1 MPNEASTL
9 SQSMYVPITLAALG
23 LLTGL
28 VILLRGYWWRLPKR
42 SRLALL
48 AIASVAI
55 VLPVVSL
62 VSHWETTSARINSL
76 LHWTAIAGYQLILM
90 RFSLMRPRWLTTI
103 CAVILI
109 LPILGDSL
117 LLPLSEIFRRND
129 SQVFTIGGPYL
140 CERSPWATTA
150 TEVPGFDVRIFYR
163 PRIAPFLRH
172 RVQLSAFNSEQ
183 CEASASTASIL
194 PGAQQVSFYC
204 PAKPGQAPVEHIL
217 PLK

>member
-1 MPNEASTL
+1 
-9 SQSMYVPITLAALG
+9 MYVPTTLAVLG
-23 LLTGL
+23 LLTGV
-28 VILLRGYWWRLPKR
+28 VILLRSFWWQLPKR
-42 SRLALL
+42 SRVILL
-48 AIASVAI
+48 AIASVAALVP
-55 VLPVVSL
+55 VLSIL
-62 VSHWETTSARINSL
+62 THWETTSAKVNAL
-76 LHWTAIAGYQLILM
+76 LHWTAVAGYELILM

-109 LPILGDSL
+109 LPIFGASL
-117 LLPLSEIFRRND
+117 LLPLTKIFKR
-129 SQVFTIGGPYL
+129 SHAEVFSIGGPYL

-150 TEVPGFDVRIFYR
+150 TEVPGVDVKVFYR
-163 PRIAPFLRH
+163 PRMAPFLRH

-194 PGAQQVSFYC
+194 PGAREVLFHC